1 MEQGAGDAPP
11 ATPPGY
17 PAWFETDVVLAD
29 GATAHV
35 RPIRP
40 DDGPRIVAFHGRQSP
55 RSIYFRYFSPHPR
68 LTEREVERMTSL
80 DYVDRMAL
88 VALRGDELIGVARY
102 DRWRHRSEAE
112 VAFFVDDANHG
123 RGLATVLLEHL
134 AVRAREVGLT
144 GFTASVLPENRKM
157 IGVFTQAGFETATRF
172 ADGIVEVRL
181 GISPTPEAEAAI
193 DERARSAASE
203 AVRRLL
209 APRSVAVIGASREP
223 GTVGHEVV
231 RNLQRAGFQGRVHP
245 VNPAAEQVASVR
257 TVPSILDIDDEVDLA
272 VIAVPAALVPQVV
285 EECGRKQVYGV
296 VVLVAGFAETGPE
309 GAALE
314 AEVLRV
320 ARSWGIRL
328 VGPNCLGILNTDP
341 AVRLH
346 ATFVH
351 VAPLPGRVSLLS
363 ESGMVGAA
371 IVARARE
378 EGVGI
383 SSFVALGNRADVSG
397 NDLLQYWEEDPATDV
412 VCMYIESF
420 GNARHFS
427 RLARR
432 LTRAKPVVAVKAAW
446 HPGAEA
452 ADLPFAGSP
461 TDEVLL
467 RQTGVLRV
475 PTLTDLLDTARV
487 LGCQPLPRGRQVA
500 VLGNAGGSLA
510 IAADAIVAAGL
521 RLASLTEA
529 TRAGLEA
536 LAPRS
541 VAPGDLVD
549 LGLRADG
556 GRFAEALD
564 LLAADPGIDG
574 VVAVYAPSL
583 GGTVTEVLDALD
595 GTSAAHPAVPVVAC
609 AYGPAPTRLL
619 EDGKPAVPVF
629 DGVDRA
635 ARALGRIAEYAAW
648 LQEEPG
654 VPLVLPDAAVA
665 EARATVAA
673 ALAAGTTVLGV
684 ADAGPLLATVGV
696 EVVPTAPVTSVEE
709 AVLAA
714 ERLGYPVAL
723 KAAGRDAMAKTVAAG
738 LALDLAD
745 AAALT
750 TAWGRMAERFGEE
763 LVPAL
768 VQPMV
773 EPGID
778 VAVEV
783 EDHPEVGPVI
793 SLRPGG
799 ANAALD
805 QAAERRVLPLGDQE
819 ASRLV
824 ERSRLAPY
832 LDPAEAAALRDL
844 LLRIGA
850 LVEDVPE
857 VAGLRLNPVI
867 VAGGSTTAIEAVVE
881 LAPVSREPLPPVRRL
896 ETHP

>member
-1 MEQGAGDAPP
+1 MDGGAAAPVP
-11 ATPPGY
+11 AGY
-17 PAWFETDVVLAD
+17 PAGFETDVVLAD

-40 DDGPRIVAFHGRQSP
+40 DDGPRILAFHGRQSP
-55 RSIYFRYFSPHPR
+55 QSIYYRYFSPRPR
-68 LTEREVERMTSL
+68 LTDREVERMTDL

-157 IGVFTQAGFETATRF
+157 ITVFTQAGFEAATRF

-193 DERARSAASE
+193 DARARSAASE

-223 GTVGHEVV
+223 GKVGHEVV
-231 RNLQRAGFQGRVHP
+231 RNLLRGGFRGAVHP
-245 VNPAAEQVASVR
+245 VNPGVDQVASIR
-257 TVPSILDIDDEVDLA
+257 AVPSILDVPDEVDLA
-272 VIAVPAALVPQVV
+272 VITLPAEQVAAAV

-296 VVLVAGFAETGPE
+296 VVISAGFAEDGPE
-309 GAALE
+309 GAARE

-328 VGPNCLGILNTDP
+328 IGPNVLGILNTDP
-341 AVRLH
+341 AVQLT
-346 ATFVH
+346 ATFAR

-371 IVARARE
+371 IMARARE
-378 EGVGI
+378 EDVGI

-397 NDLLQYWEEDPATDV
+397 NDLLQYWEADPATDV
-412 VCMYIESF
+412 VCLYIESF

-446 HPGAEA
+446 HPGA
-452 ADLPFAGSP
+452 PVRPGPGS
-461 TDEVLL
+461 DEVLL
-467 RQTGVLRV
+467 RQTGVIRV
-475 PTLTDLLDTARV
+475 PNLPDLLDTARLLV
-487 LGCQPLPRGRQVA
+487 HQPLPTGRRVA
-500 VLGNAGGSLA
+500 VVGNAGGSLA
-510 IAADAIVAAGL
+510 IAADALLAADL
-521 RLASLTEA
+521 DLAVLA
-529 TRAGLEA
+529 DPTRALLSVLTGRE
-536 LAPRS
+536 

-556 GRFAEALD
+556 ATFARALD
-564 LLAADPGIDG
+564 LVASDPGVDG
-574 VVAVYAPSL
+574 VIAVYAPSL
-583 GGTVTEVLDALD
+583 GGTALEVRDALD
-595 GTSAAHPAVPVVAC
+595 EASRVHPSHVVAGC
-609 AYGPAPTRLL
+609 FYGGAPRRDL
-619 EDGKPAVPVF
+619 EAADDKATVPLF
-629 DGVDRA
+629 DSVDRA
-635 ARALGRIAEYAAW
+635 ARALGRVAAYSAW
-648 LQEEPG
+648 LGEEPG
-654 VPLVLPDAAVA
+654 DLATLDEAAAARARAIVSAAVA
-665 EARATVAA
+665 DGARTLELHEVEAVLQAADLELVPTVGAPTLDA
-673 ALAAGTTVLGV
+673 ALAA
-684 ADAGPLLATVGV
+684 
-696 EVVPTAPVTSVEE
+696 
-709 AVLAA
+709 AA
-714 ERLGYPVAL
+714 RLGYPVAL
-723 KAAGRDAMAKTVAAG
+723 KAACRDQMAKTVAAG
-738 LALDLAD
+738 FALDLAD
-745 AAALT
+745 EAAVRE
-750 TAWGRMAERFGEE
+750 AWGRMEERFGEGIA
-763 LVPAL
+763 PAL

-773 EPGID
+773 EPGVD
-778 VAVEV
+778 VAVAV
-783 EDHPEVGPVI
+783 HAHPEVGPVI

-805 QAAERRVLPLGDQE
+805 LDAEVRVLPLGDQE
-819 ASRLV
+819 AGRLV

-832 LDPAEAAALRDL
+832 LEGEAGAAVRRFL
-844 LLRIGA
+844 LHIGA

-857 VAGLRLNPVI
+857 IVGLRANPVI
-867 VAGGSTTAIEAVVE
+867 VADGRAVAVE
-881 LAPVSREPLPPVRRL
+881 VEIDVAPVDRDPSPPVRHL
-896 ETHP
+896 